1 MLDVSGEER
10 SFGQSIA
17 EGGFTPQ
24 SRYTNLRRGLNI
36 AMGNRLV
43 ANEKDPI
50 SEEAIRDELSRILG
64 SSMFVQSDRLGRFLR
79 FTVETTL
86 AGEEETLKEY
96 LIGTEVYERRSF
108 HPGEDSIVRTEA
120 RRLRRKL
127 KEYYE
132 SVGKEDPVFIYYR
145 PGSYVPVFRSGGAHD
160 GSGNGILR
168 DTSRIEPFI
177 EGRGI
182 RIAVFPFF
190 DASRSALSGMC
201 AQLITDE
208 LIHELV
214 RTDGFRVIAA
224 SSVAPLAAQGLDIP
238 SLAGKLDVQIVLEGT
253 VREDNNHLRI
263 TSRVVNAAD
272 GFHIWSERLEIEP
285 DTQNLFE
292 ISERIASALISRIRP
307 EQSLIRKQR
316 ASVGTSI
323 LAAYPLVLAGEAL
336 LDEGSLADTE
346 AALSKFQ
353 EVTQK
358 EPDYARPICGIAQS
372 YCEMALRG
380 MPNSA
385 IAISHA
391 KEAAQ
396 RATKLDPE
404 MILVPACMG
413 CVLALSW
420 RWSDAEMNFQHALSL
435 GENAGTYRQYA
446 LFLAAL
452 GRFEEA
458 WDYLQKAQ
466 QIDPFSYRQKVVYA
480 KLFHLSGRY
489 ENGVKHISEQSVYGR
504 FPIESEVYRAMML
517 ISLDRRDEAKNLA
530 QSLLG
535 KAGTQPAVM
544 STVAEVLAMC
554 GRTPTASRIAG
565 EYNLFSADSPISKFR
580 QALLSLALGNSNKAL
595 SLLSAAYEE
604 REAELVWLGRDPRLD
619 MIREDPGFAV
629 LVREVM
635 PKISSLRVEDSR
647 DSKGI

>member
-1 MLDVSGEER
+1 MST
-10 SFGQSIA
+10 QSMVRA
-17 EGGFTPQ
+17 V
-24 SRYTNLRRGLNI
+24 NLRSD
-36 AMGNRLV
+36 NRLV
-43 ANEKDPI
+43 ANERESI
-50 SEEAIRDELSRILG
+50 SEEAIRDELSRILE

-86 AGEEETLKEY
+86 AGEEEMLKEY

-145 PGSYVPVFRSGGAHD
+145 PGSYVPVFRSGRTHD
-160 GSGNGILR
+160 GNGNRILR
-168 DTSRIEPFI
+168 DAGRIEPFI

-182 RIAVFPFF
+182 RIAVLPFF

-201 AQLITDE
+201 AQVITDE

-238 SLAGKLDVQIVLEGT
+238 SLAGKLDVQIVFEGT
-253 VREDNNHLRI
+253 VREDNNQLRI

-285 DTQNLFE
+285 DTQSLFE
-292 ISERIASALISRIRP
+292 ISARIASALISRIRP

-316 ASVGTSI
+316 ASVGASI

-353 EVTQK
+353 EVTQM
-358 EPDYARPICGIAQS
+358 EPDYARPVCGIAQC

-380 MPNSA
+380 LPNSA
-385 IAISHA
+385 IAIA
-391 KEAAQ
+391 RAEEATQ

-420 RWSDAEMNFQHALSL
+420 KWSDAEKNFQHALSL

-466 QIDPFSYRQKVVYA
+466 QIDPFSYRHKVVYA

-489 ENGVKHISEQSVYGR
+489 ENGVKHISEQSVYGP
-504 FPIESEVYRAMML
+504 FPIESELYRAMML
-517 ISLDRRDEAKNLA
+517 ISLDRRDEARQLA
-530 QSLLG
+530 QSLLS

-544 STVAEVLAMC
+544 SAVAEVLAMC
-554 GRTPTASRIAG
+554 GRTAAASRIAG
-565 EYNLFSADSPISKFR
+565 EYELFSTNSPISKFR
-580 QALLSLALGNSNKAL
+580 QALLSLALGNSKKAI
-595 SLLSAAYEE
+595 SLLAAAYEE

-619 MIREDPGFAV
+619 MIREDPGFSV
-629 LVREVM
+629 LVHEVM
-635 PKISSLRVEDSR
+635 PKSHL
-647 DSKGI
+647 